1 MRALVVDDS
10 RAIRMILARILS
22 DAGFTVVEAGTPAE
36 AVELLAE
43 QGPFDLAL
51 VDWDLPTQDGFELA
65 AELRAAPGS
74 PACILMTLPED
85 RDDLVA
91 AATDAGV
98 DGHVTKPCL
107 RQGLEKT
114 LGLHGLMRRS
124 A

>member
-1 MRALVVDDS
+1 MRALIVDDS

-22 DAGFTVVEAGTPAE
+22 DAGFTVVEAGTPSDAL
-36 AVELLAE
+36 ALLVD

-65 AELRAAPGS
+65 AELRASPGN
-74 PACILMTLPED
+74 PGCILMTLPED

-91 AATDAGV
+91 AASEAGV

-114 LGLHGLMRRS
+114 LGRHGLMRRS

>member
-36 AVELLAE
+36 AVELLAD

-51 VDWDLPTQDGFELA
+51 VDWDLPTQDGFDLA
-65 AELRAAPGS
+65 ADLRAAPGG
-74 PACILMTLPED
+74 PGCILMTLPED

-91 AATDAGV
+91 AAMEAGV

-107 RQGLEKT
+107 RQGIEKT